1 MSDVSSKTECRRVI
15 FRGSVQGVGFRYT
28 THRIAQPF
36 DVAGYVKNLRDGT
49 VEVVVVGEPATI
61 DSFLAA
67 VESHFSANIV
77 GIDSETV
84 EAGEPFARFSIRY

>member
-1 MSDVSSKTECRRVI
+1 MSGVSSKTECRRVI
-15 FRGSVQGVGFRYT
+15 FHGTVQGVGFRYT
-28 THRIAQPF
+28 THRIAQRF

-49 VEVVVVGEPATI
+49 VEAVVVSEPATI

-67 VESHFSANIV
+67 VEAHFSANIV

-84 EAGEPFARFSIRY
+84 EASEPFGSFSIRH